1 LYSLTEKRD
10 EIQKVIDN
18 TRTWL
23 ASHGPS
29 SKNPWP
35 QHECDIKQRRLDVFK
50 EIRDDLEIA
59 IERKRGAA

>member
-1 LYSLTEKRD
+1 MFSLTEKRD

-18 TRTWL
+18 TRAWL
-23 ASHGPS
+23 SNHGPGA
-29 SKNPWP
+29 KNAWP